1 MYAVHRGIGHVT
13 CMTIGLR
20 FAPTTAN
27 TVCRSVFTFR
37 QVVSLHFLCLYL
49 SFFLLSAFVLRVL
62 CHCISRNASLI
73 CRRNISRKNQLLSQ
87 YHYCVYLC
95 LNMNGMKK
103 EKGTSDSYERYVESE
118 VWTKGEY
125 IQSAYY
131 RRKGPACSR
140 LGIRSQD
147 ICRFS

>member
-1 MYAVHRGIGHVT
+1 MSLYFPK
-13 CMTIGLR
+13 CFLNL
-20 FAPTTAN
+20 PQEYLKKE
-27 TVCRSVFTFR
+27 SVALAI
-37 QVVSLHFLCLYL
+37 SL
-49 SFFLLSAFVLRVL
+49 L
-62 CHCISRNASLI
+62 CH
-73 CRRNISRKNQLLSQ
+73 
-87 YHYCVYLC
+87 LC